1 MVTLGQASKLTGLGK
16 FTLTRAIKSGRLSAS
31 RNEDGSYSIDPS
43 ELSRVYPLIDATG
56 IETGPMVRHATP
68 DAIEIASLKAM
79 AELLRDQL
87 ADTRQDRDHRP
98 EQASRLAIAPPVP
111 LRRLWWRLK

>member
-43 ELSRVYPLIDATG
+43 ELSRAT
-56 IETGPMVRHATP
+56 H
-68 DAIEIASLKAM
+68 
-79 AELLRDQL
+79 
-87 ADTRQDRDHRP
+87 
-98 EQASRLAIAPPVP
+98 
-111 LRRLWWRLK
+111 

>member
-87 ADTRQDRDHRP
+87 VTRQDRDHRR
-98 EQASRLAIAPPVP
+98 EQASRLAIAPPYH
-111 LRRLWWRLK
+111 